1 MIFYFV
7 KQGFCIFS
15 GLFCMD
21 FFEVF
26 IFGYDMDFCVI
37 YFRIG
42 ILIYESNDP
51 ANPPN
56 DLNPNLKLENLIL
69 IINHLNPLTPKIQR
83 RTQICL
89 QKPML
94 PKNMGRWIRC
104 PITIKNR
111 LVNGPRF
118 TINTHDKCQYC
129 CYKILGQ
136 NRL

>member
-1 MIFYFV
+1 
-7 KQGFCIFS
+7 
-15 GLFCMD
+15 
-21 FFEVF
+21 
-26 IFGYDMDFCVI
+26 MDFCVI

-94 PKNMGRWIRC
+94 PKNMGRWIWC

-129 CYKILGQ
+129 RYKILG
-136 NRL
+136 